1 MSDSA
6 RNSDAGDRLASERV
20 AFERIPPDQ
29 DLIRESEPAQH
40 AALGRIERGPF
51 LFALLGALAIV
62 VLFWAKV
69 PVSVGFD
76 PNDEKCLPDLHLSL
90 MLHYRPEHVADED
103 LVFWAPRGEL
113 SYVKQ
118 QYVMKQVAAV
128 QGDHVVIKGGN
139 VFVNGQLKAKGLPLA
154 ALYQKR
160 ADELERD
167 EVVPAGVAFV
177 LGQHPRSDDSRYW
190 GYIPVKNLA
199 GVAVK
204 IY

>member
-1 MSDSA
+1 
-6 RNSDAGDRLASERV
+6 
-20 AFERIPPDQ
+20 
-29 DLIRESEPAQH
+29 
-40 AALGRIERGPF
+40 
-51 LFALLGALAIV
+51 
-62 VLFWAKV
+62 
-69 PVSVGFD
+69 
-76 PNDEKCLPDLHLSL
+76 
-90 MLHYRPEHVADED
+90 
-103 LVFWAPRGEL
+103 VFWAPRGEL